1 MNTDFPWNSQ
11 MLAHFLLNSEG
22 AVQDALKAAVMQ
34 KLSDSQK
41 RELELI
47 FNGQKLPSFCS
58 DIVFKKILDPE
69 EHAERLNWLLREI
82 AKDTTIEVD
91 SGYSNEGTMQS
102 YYGKKVIFDV
112 PVTLVDN
119 RLSNLEMQVSAQ
131 DFIFER
137 AEIYSSNFLVM
148 QYSVRKGV
156 KKKTRTYSNTA
167 GVLLIILM
175 KNSPK
180 IFDDFKTDH
189 YIHRFNRRV
198 SDSGIEY
205 ETLNKTVYVQLDKCF
220 KQFKKGIDSEN
231 NYELQS
237 FLSMLYNQDNAK
249 VKALAQYNTRMSEVY
264 QEVSNFSKTKEVQAM
279 LLAEQFINADLDA
292 LKSYERKEGAAAE
305 KELAFNEKREA
316 AKEMLSDGVSVNK
329 IHKYLKLPMEIITEL
344 QKEFNRENPGKDN
357 DSSDEDEITDE
368 HPLLDS
374 FGDMDELKRIQEE
387 MEQEKRQQKESATS
401 TTNSGKVDKG
411 TKLPKMNIKS
421 NHKF

>member
-1 MNTDFPWNSQ
+1 MNTDFPWDSQ

-69 EHAERLNWLLREI
+69 EHVERLNWLLREI

-112 PVTLVDN
+112 PATLVDN
-119 RLSNLEMQVSAQ
+119 RLANLEMQVSAQ

-148 QYSVRKGV
+148 QYSIRKGV

-180 IFDDFKTDH
+180 IFNDFKTDH

-205 ETLNKTVYVQLDKCF
+205 ETLNKTIYVQLDKCF
-220 KQFKKGIDSEN
+220 KQFKNGIDSEN
-231 NYELQS
+231 NSELQS

-249 VKALAQYNTRMSEVY
+249 VKALAQHNTRMGEVY
-264 QEVSNFSKTKEVQAM
+264 KEVSNFSKTKEVQAM

-292 LKSYERKEGAAAE
+292 LKSYERKEGAY
-305 KELAFNEKREA
+305 NEKREA

-329 IHKYLKLPMEIITEL
+329 IHKYLKLPIETITEL
-344 QKEFNRENPGKDN
+344 QKEFNKENSDKD
-357 DSSDEDEITDE
+357 DDFKEEDDITDE
-368 HPLLDS
+368 HTLLDS

-387 MEQEKRQQKESATS
+387 REQEKQQQKENAAS